1 MGISIESSVK
11 SAAKITRWMNEWMN
25 NSFESEWR
33 FDGNQWSRWREWMNR
48 SSAAVNG
55 AIGYLDNEC
64 DELAIIH
71 GNRRVGNG
79 TAIAAL
85 NKDNGAD
92 VAGWRRKRR
101 RKRRRKERKICRV
114 GGVTW
119 GLEGR
124 KRKRRK
130 SEREIEETKAVNNRR
145 EKR

>member
-1 MGISIESSVK
+1 
-11 SAAKITRWMNEWMN
+11 
-25 NSFESEWR
+25 
-33 FDGNQWSRWREWMNR
+33 MNR

-114 GGVTW
+114 GGGYMGV
-119 GLEGR
+119 GGEKEEEEK
-124 KRKRRK
+124 KR
-130 SEREIEETKAVNNRR
+130 ERDRGNESSQ
-145 EKR
+145 